1 MKLLKIRNQQFELL
15 MSIDSILSHVYALA
29 TTIVG
34 CPFATM
40 TTPTSLA
47 RIPVNQ
53 ARNLFNQ
60 ARYPVVMTGAMVIRV
75 PFQWNVNPA
84 PIVKA
89 MGVIKGPGRGETI
102 RCQGYFMQAITV
114 QKTESLLVSEIPD
127 MTHSICP

>member
-89 MGVIKGPGRGETI
+89 MGVTKGPGRGETLS
-102 RCQGYFMQAITV
+102 GVKAILCRL
-114 QKTESLLVSEIPD
+114 SLFRRQSRSWYLKSQ
-127 MTHSICP
+127 T